1 MSETT
6 ALGAAY
12 MAGLA
17 TGLWDNQDDLRRNLK
32 VDRVFKPG
40 WVDEQREKAY
50 RGWLKAV
57 DRARDLVDKSQ

>member
-17 TGLWDNQDDLRRNLK
+17 TGLWDCQDDLRRNWK
-32 VDRVFKPG
+32 VDRVFKPD
-40 WVDEQREKAY
+40 WAAEQREKAY

-57 DRARDLVDKSQ
+57 DRARGWVDKS